1 MDPGELASSA
11 DPAVLGA
18 YLASLPTMPHS
29 HSGPSESL
37 RQEIYEGRR
46 IVIRTTYEITV
57 DERPLHIPV
66 SVSNDGTV
74 DCHSLPTYSS
84 PSAIDLVKHLID
96 YFPDSFPR
104 ESSPGHHEGGHT
116 GHADPHSSPDSPHT
130 GHGNQHTSQGEEV

>member
-1 MDPGELASSA
+1 MDPEDLASSA
-11 DPAVLGA
+11 DPAVLGG
-18 YLASLPTMPHS
+18 YLASLPSMPHPHGGS
-29 HSGPSESL
+29 SESL
-37 RQEIYEGRR
+37 RQETYQGHQ

-104 ESSPGHHEGGHT
+104 ESSSGHQEGGHT
-116 GHADPHSSPDSPHT
+116 GHADPHSSPGGPRM
-130 GHGNQHTSQGEEV
+130 GHGNHHTSQGEEI